1 VNEATMTLIP
11 KRRVLT
17 LLAVLAALS
26 LNGAAAQAADAYP
39 SKPIKLIVPFPP
51 GGPTDIIGRLVGKI
65 LGDKLGQPVVI
76 ENKPGAG
83 GNLGTD
89 AAAKSPADGY
99 TLLLSAVSSLAI
111 APGLYPKLPYNVAT
125 DFTPITRVGLS
136 KGAIVAHPSV
146 PFNDLKGLVAYA
158 KANPG
163 KLSYGSSGVGTA
175 NHLAG
180 EMLQAA
186 AGIEMQHVPYK
197 GTAPLV
203 QDLLG
208 GQLPLSIESSL
219 SSAAVNIKSG
229 KLKGIAIITATR
241 APLLPE
247 LPTVA
252 EQGYPGFDVPIWFG
266 LLGPAHLPKDMV
278 ALLNKAV
285 TEGLKTPEVAERFA
299 QIGAEPAPSTPEQFA
314 DYMRAEATRWGKV
327 IRDAKITLE

>member
-1 VNEATMTLIP
+1 MDHFLLTRRRLLRTTLA
-11 KRRVLT
+11 
-17 LLAVLAALS
+17 LACAAM
-26 LNGAAAQAADAYP
+26 AAPSPAAEAYP
-39 SKPIKLIVPFPP
+39 TKPIRLIVPFPP
-51 GGPTDIIGRLVGKI
+51 GGPTDVMGRVLAKV
-65 LGDKLGQPVVI
+65 LGEKLKQTVVV
-76 ENKPGAG
+76 ENRPGAG

-89 AAAKSPADGY
+89 AVAKSPADGY
-99 TLLLSAVSSLAI
+99 TLVLSAVSSLAI
-111 APGLYPKLPYNVAT
+111 APSLYAKLPYDVAH
-125 DFTPITRVGLS
+125 DFTPISRVGIT
-136 KGAIVAHPSV
+136 KGAIVAHPSA
-146 PFNDLKGLVAYA
+146 PFNDLKGLVSYA

-208 GQLPLSIESSL
+208 GQLLLSIESSL

-229 KLKGIAIITATR
+229 KLKGIAIITAQR
-241 APLLPE
+241 APLLPD

-266 LLGPAHLPKDMV
+266 LLGPANLPKDMV
-278 ALLNKAV
+278 TTLNKAV
-285 TEGLKTPEVAERFA
+285 VEGLKSQEVIDRFA

-314 DYMRAEATRWGKV
+314 AYVHDEGVRWSKV
-327 IRDAKITLE
+327 IRAAKITLE

>member
-17 LLAVLAALS
+17 LLAALAALS

>member
-1 VNEATMTLIP
+1 MTPISLTRSHLLRSMLALACAAIATP
-11 KRRVLT
+11 S
-17 LLAVLAALS
+17 LAAE
-26 LNGAAAQAADAYP
+26 AYP
-39 SKPIKLIVPFPP
+39 SKPIRLIVPFPP
-51 GGPTDIIGRLVGKI
+51 GGPTDVMGRVVAKVLS
-65 LGDKLGQPVVI
+65 DKLAQPVVV
-76 ENKPGAG
+76 ENRPGAG

-89 AAAKSPADGY
+89 MAAKSPADGY

-111 APGLYPKLPYNVAT
+111 APSLYAKLPYDVAR
-125 DFTPITRVGLS
+125 DFTPIARVGIA
-136 KGAIVAHPSV
+136 KGAIVAHPSA
-146 PFNDLKGLVAYA
+146 PFNDLKGLVSYA
-158 KANPG
+158 KSNPG

-229 KLKGIAIITATR
+229 KLKGIAIITAQR
-241 APLLPE
+241 AALLPE

-266 LLGPAHLPKDMV
+266 LLGPANLPKDMV
-278 ALLNKAV
+278 ATLNKAV
-285 TEGLKTPEVAERFA
+285 VDGLKSQEVIDRFA

-314 DYMRAEATRWGKV
+314 AYVHDEGLRWGKV
-327 IRDAKITLE
+327 IRAAKITLD